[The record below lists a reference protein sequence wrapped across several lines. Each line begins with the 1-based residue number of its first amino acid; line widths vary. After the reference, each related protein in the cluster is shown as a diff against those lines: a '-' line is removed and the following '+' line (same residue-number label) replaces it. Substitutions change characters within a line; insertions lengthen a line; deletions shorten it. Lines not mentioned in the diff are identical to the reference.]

1 MAGPWELWRVSD
13 WWGLIMEVV
22 TITDQK
28 LCHLLKQ
35 MSERS
40 NQTVDQVIND
50 ILGAYLH
57 FYMRAVKSFNPVNTF
72 IDDEGIERVK

>member
-1 MAGPWELWRVSD
+1 
-13 WWGLIMEVV
+13 MEVV

-40 NQTVDQVIND
+40 NQSIDQVIND
-50 ILGAYLH
+50 ILGAYLY
-57 FYMRAVKSFNPVNTF
+57 FYMRAVKSYKPKETF
-72 IDDEGIERVK
+72 VDDEGIERVK